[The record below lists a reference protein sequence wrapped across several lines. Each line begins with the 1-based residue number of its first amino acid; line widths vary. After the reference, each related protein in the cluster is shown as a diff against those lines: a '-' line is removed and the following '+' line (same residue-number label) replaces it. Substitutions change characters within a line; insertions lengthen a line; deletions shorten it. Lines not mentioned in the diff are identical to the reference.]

1 MRNNAQECPLWQ
13 TSFATPDEHAPVVS
27 DIPALVLTGEF
38 DARTPVEFGRRIAST
53 LSRSYVFELPSETH
67 GGQPT
72 GCRAAILAQFLANP
86 ERLPDASCIGQMRPL
101 EFLTRWP

>member
-1 MRNNAQECPLWQ
+1 VRDNLQQCALWQ
-13 TSFATPDEHAPVVS
+13 TRFATAAEGAPVVS
-27 DIPALVLTGEF
+27 AIPTLVLTGEF

-53 LSRSYVFELPSETH
+53 LSRSYVFELPGETH

-86 ERLPDASCIGQMRPL
+86 ERLPDASCIGQMQPL